1 MTETV
6 RNQDLIKLEYLSKKL
21 SEIDIESRV
30 LTKTEEL
37 GLGTMVVAL
46 DNDYKNR
53 DQLVNLALLPR
64 PDDELEHINLM
75 QFYVELPESF
85 TQSTENKVKDL
96 LTEINA
102 RMPIGH
108 FGINEERIY
117 CRYVMVLPDGETVNE
132 ADIIETLFLFADII
146 GVFQEMIEDLA
157 QQRKSLDAIKVEFAF

>member
-6 RNQDLIKLEYLSKKL
+6 RNQDLIKLEYLSQKL

-85 TQSTENKVKDL
+85 SQTTENKVKDL

>member
-6 RNQDLIKLEYLSKKL
+6 RNQDLIKLEYLSQKL

-75 QFYVELPESF
+75 QFYVELPESYSQ
-85 TQSTENKVKDL
+85 TTENKVKDL

>member
-1 MTETV
+1 MIDTV
-6 RNQDLIKLEYLSKKL
+6 QTDDLIKLEYLSRKL

-37 GLGTMVVAL
+37 GLGTMIIAL
-46 DNDYKNR
+46 DNDYKDR
-53 DQLVNLALLPR
+53 EQMVNLALLPR
-64 PDDELEHINLM
+64 PDDDMEHINLM
-75 QFYVELPESF
+75 QFYVELPEPLEL
-85 TQSTENKVKDL
+85 TADNKVKDL

-108 FGINEERIY
+108 FGINDERVY
-117 CRYVMVLPDGETVNE
+117 CRYVMVLPNGDILNE

-157 QQRKSLDAIKVEFAF
+157 SDRKSLDAIKVEFAF

>member
-1 MTETV
+1 MATAT
-6 RNQDLIKLEYLSKKL
+6 RSRDLIKLEYLSQKL
-21 SEIDIESRV
+21 AEIEIESRV

-37 GLGTMVVAL
+37 GLGTMIVAL
-46 DNDYKNR
+46 DSDYKDR

-64 PDDELEHINLM
+64 PDDEMEHINLM
-75 QFYVELPESF
+75 QFYVELPESYID
-85 TQSTENKVKDL
+85 STKNNVKDL

-102 RMPIGH
+102 RMPLGH

-117 CRYVMVLPDGETVNE
+117 CRYVMVLPDGETLNE

>member
-1 MTETV
+1 MTDTILNLDV
-6 RNQDLIKLEYLSKKL
+6 IKLEYLSQKL

-37 GLGTMVVAL
+37 GLGTMVIAL
-46 DNDYKNR
+46 DNDYKDR

-64 PDDELEHINLM
+64 PDDEMEHINLM
-75 QFYVELPESF
+75 QFYVELPETYSQ
-85 TQSTENKVKDL
+85 TTENNVKDL

-117 CRYVMVLPDGETVNE
+117 CRYVMVLPDGDTLNE

>member
-1 MTETV
+1 MIDTFQTD
-6 RNQDLIKLEYLSKKL
+6 DLIKLEYLSRKL

-37 GLGTMVVAL
+37 GLGTMIIAL
-46 DNDYKNR
+46 DNDYKDR
-53 DQLVNLALLPR
+53 EQMVNLALLPR
-64 PDDELEHINLM
+64 PDDDMEHINLM
-75 QFYVELPESF
+75 QFYVELPEPLEL
-85 TQSTENKVKDL
+85 TADNKVKDL

-108 FGINEERIY
+108 FGINDERVY
-117 CRYVMVLPDGETVNE
+117 CRYVMVLPNGDILNE

-157 QQRKSLDAIKVEFAF
+157 SDRKSLDAIKVEFAF

>member
-1 MTETV
+1 MTMTAQ
-6 RNQDLIKLEYLSKKL
+6 NLDLIKLEYLSQKL
-21 SEIDIESRV
+21 AEIDIESRV
-30 LTKTEEL
+30 LTTTEDI

-46 DNDYKNR
+46 DNDYKDR

-64 PDDELEHINLM
+64 PDDEMEHINLM
-75 QFYVELPESF
+75 QFYVELPESYDN
-85 TQSTENKVKDL
+85 STEKNVKDL
-96 LTEINA
+96 LTEINT

-117 CRYVMVLPDGETVNE
+117 CRYVMILPDKETLNE

-157 QQRKSLDAIKVEFAF
+157 GQRKSLDAIKVEFAF

>member
-6 RNQDLIKLEYLSKKL
+6 RNQDLIKLEYLSQKL

-75 QFYVELPESF
+75 QFMWSCLNHSAKPQK
-85 TQSTENKVKDL
+85 T
-96 LTEINA
+96 
-102 RMPIGH
+102 R
-108 FGINEERIY
+108 
-117 CRYVMVLPDGETVNE
+117 
-132 ADIIETLFLFADII
+132 
-146 GVFQEMIEDLA
+146 
-157 QQRKSLDAIKVEFAF
+157 

>member
-1 MTETV
+1 MIDTV
-6 RNQDLIKLEYLSKKL
+6 QTDDLIKLEYLSRKL

-37 GLGTMVVAL
+37 GLGTMIIAL
-46 DNDYKNR
+46 DNDYKDR
-53 DQLVNLALLPR
+53 EQMVNLALLPR
-64 PDDELEHINLM
+64 PDDDMEHINLM
-75 QFYVELPESF
+75 QFYVELPEPLEL
-85 TQSTENKVKDL
+85 TVDNKVKDL

-108 FGINEERIY
+108 FGINDERVY
-117 CRYVMVLPDGETVNE
+117 CRYVMVLPNGDILNE

-157 QQRKSLDAIKVEFAF
+157 SDRKSLDAIKVEFAF

>member
-1 MTETV
+1 MTETMKKL
-6 RNQDLIKLEYLSKKL
+6 DLIKLEYLSQKL

-46 DNDYKNR
+46 DNDYKDR

-64 PDDELEHINLM
+64 PDDEMEHINLM
-75 QFYVELPESF
+75 QFYVELPETYGDSN
-85 TQSTENKVKDL
+85 ENTVKDL

-117 CRYVMVLPDGETVNE
+117 CRYVMVLPDGETLNE

-157 QQRKSLDAIKVEFAF
+157 QQRKTLNAIKVEFAF